1 MLFLHGQII
10 MALQII
16 IIIIIV
22 VVVVVTTTTTT
33 TTTIIILVVVVIIM
47 IMVTVTIITIII
59 MVVVIIAIIHKR
71 VTGRATVGTLC
82 QGGGRSVSVIEDR
95 GAFQSV
101 HTAAHELGHRSG
113 RAPSSL
119 ELSSI
124 YVDNYSAAWLKL

>member
-22 VVVVVTTTTTT
+22 VVVVTTTT